1 MRSYLDSPSQTAPA
15 TQRRLFIRRDYL
27 LAIAW
32 AILQALCRCSL
43 GLAQT
48 LKLTKNVSISIFRE
62 QDAPRYATAFI
73 IVLITAILT
82 QVLTVIYRFLCVRE
96 NRKRDSS
103 GIQEGFDHA
112 YEDDLTDKMVTT
124 TLLHKLYVLQK
135 LILDFRIPSFATST
149 KENTF
154 IAEF

>member
-1 MRSYLDSPSQTAPA
+1 MLATAWAISLAPC
-15 TQRRLFIRRDYL
+15 RYL
-27 LAIAW
+27 LA
-32 AILQALCRCSL
+32 
-43 GLAQT
+43 LART
-48 LKLTKNVSISIFRE
+48 LKLTKTVSVSIFRQ

-96 NRKRDSS
+96 NRKRDNS

-124 TLLHKLYVLQK
+124 TLLHELYVLQK
-135 LILDFRIPSFATST
+135 LIPDFRIPSFATST
-149 KENTF
+149 KKSTF
-154 IAEF
+154 LLELFEPLKL